1 MSVLTRLDRALS
13 SLFRTTKLSPRLFL
27 VAVTCLLVIVH
38 YQVAKQQGNNQGTDE
53 VVSRSIMGSMFW
65 NLLRV
70 VLCAILLTPVLLFGL
85 GFVWG
90 YAKIVQEWLLVDDRH
105 PEQQSLTQRQ
115 KHASLVTLG
124 GGFFLL
130 FCAPKLAYS
139 YHDLYVV
146 PIALGGIVVAAI
158 RSAYGRLTQATTY
171 DDVFNPATNED
182 DDAALS
188 LMGLNDVPVM
198 EVRVPP
204 SPHHHANDISQLR
217 DTSLLPDDDEAE
229 EEDLDTPRGME
240 PPTSSF
246 SSWTSLSLLSAS
258 KKRKQTSKLQQ
269 GQQQDSS
276 YDVVLEE
283 HEEDQGVELVL
294 DDAEASSS
302 NPLASLFKF
311 WLSSQP
317 NVNSSKTYLKRAALM
332 FLAVSVKTMMIQQ
345 GGTALNHTVA
355 AAPSTTMEE
364 SPSPAPT
371 LVSAFVPGHLF
382 ANYPTITSNG
392 HSNSNKSL
400 VLAKRLETTQRFF
413 QSHQELLLHN
423 IQELERR
430 LGHLV
435 DRIQRGLETLQ
446 AQSLDR
452 GDELR
457 DRLQRRLAYQKLQLE
472 RAQQLAQAS
481 LYKLQQVTHAQQQ
494 LLVRVKT
501 GLDDRLHYHLE
512 QAQDLAS
519 SVKHGVDKKLHS
531 LQQPQRRA
539 RRAQWQLEEEANAA
553 ASSSFPSTTLQ
564 DLKAQS
570 IRDAERVRQAVASI
584 AHKLQKDPVTSTHE
598 SQAINNFFSNRLW

>member
-1 MSVLTRLDRALS
+1 MSVLTRLDKALS
-13 SLFRTTKLSPRLFL
+13 SLFRTVTTKLSPRLFL

-53 VVSRSIMGSMFW
+53 TLSRSIMGSLW

-70 VLCAILLTPVLLFGL
+70 VLVAILLTPVLLFGL

-90 YAKIVQEWLLVDDRH
+90 YAKIVQEWLLDD
-105 PEQQSLTQRQ
+105 QSLTQRQ
-115 KHASLVTLG
+115 KHASLVTIG
-124 GGFFLL
+124 GGFLLFLL
-130 FCAPKLAYS
+130 FSAPKLAYS
-139 YHDLYVV
+139 YQDFYV

-171 DDVFNPATNED
+171 DDVFNPATEEND

-204 SPHHHANDISQLR
+204 SPHHHANDVSQLR
-217 DTSLLPDDDEAE
+217 DTSMLPDEAE

-240 PPTSSF
+240 PPTSSSF
-246 SSWTSLSLLSAS
+246 SSWTSLSFSAS
-258 KKRKQTSKLQQ
+258 KRKQTSKQKH
-269 GQQQDSS
+269 DSS
-276 YDVVLEE
+276 YEVVLEE
-283 HEEDQGVELVL
+283 DEDQGVELVL
-294 DDAEASSS
+294 DEDVESASS
-302 NPLASLFKF
+302 NLLASLFKF
-311 WLSSQP
+311 WLSQP
-317 NVNSSKTYLKRAALM
+317 DSKSKTYWKRAAAVL
-332 FLAVSVKTMMIQQ
+332 FLAVSVKTLMMIQQ

-355 AAPSTTMEE
+355 AAPTTTMEE
-364 SPSPAPT
+364 SSPSPAPT

-382 ANYPTITSNG
+382 ANYPTITTSNG
-392 HSNSNKSL
+392 HNNNNKSL
-400 VLAKRLETTQRFF
+400 VVLAKRLETTQRFF

-430 LGHLV
+430 LGHLA

-446 AQSLDR
+446 AQSLEH

-457 DRLQRRLAYQKLQLE
+457 DRLQRRLEHQKLQLE
-472 RAQQLAQAS
+472 RAQQVAQAG

-598 SQAINNFFSNRLW
+598 SQAINRFFSNRLW